1 MIGLD
6 KSKTDGRDAVGI
18 VFFGGWGRIAPR

>member
-6 KSKTDGRDAVGI
+6 KIKTVVTDAEGVAFSGD
-18 VFFGGWGRIAPR
+18 WGRIAPR